1 MQCSDSTRAITVAPA
16 IVIEAPA
23 MNCWKD
29 FPGSRIEAGNKSET
43 FAGVWDIDDDLG
55 IEDKNSCGTN

>member
-1 MQCSDSTRAITVAPA
+1 MAPA
-16 IVIEAPA
+16 VVIEAPA